1 MMSDLHQTARQWFTI
16 KIVNGEVPSTVVGHG
31 ELDGLNYY
39 EVTIDDVDYWLTDI
53 GLFTP
58 PPNL

>member
-1 MMSDLHQTARQWFTI
+1 MMSDLHQTARDWYTA
-16 KIVNGEVPSTVVGHG
+16 KIVNGEVPQSVVGHG

-39 EVTIDDVDYWLTDI
+39 DVMIDNVNYWLTDV

-58 PPNL
+58 PD